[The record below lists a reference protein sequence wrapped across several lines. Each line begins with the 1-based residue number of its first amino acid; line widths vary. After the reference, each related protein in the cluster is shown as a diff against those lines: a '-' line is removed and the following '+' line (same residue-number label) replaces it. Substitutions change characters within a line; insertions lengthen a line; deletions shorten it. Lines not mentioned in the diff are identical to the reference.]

1 MTLKSGFKIPEDY
14 FEKLE
19 SRFEN
24 KNQSNTKSGFKLPDG
39 YFEKFEV
46 PIKEEKKTFKL
57 QFIKSTIY
65 TGIAASITL
74 ILFLTFNLS
83 KTKTDFNDLS
93 VQEIENYMLKNDIE
107 YLLYD
112 DDNFSDLSQF
122 DYLDETEVES
132 YIINEIEIENLIY

>member
-19 SRFEN
+19 SRFE
-24 KNQSNTKSGFKLPDG
+24 KKKQSNTKSGFKLPNG
-39 YFEKFEV
+39 YFDKFEV
-46 PIKEEKKTFKL
+46 PIKKEKKNFKL

-65 TGIAASITL
+65 TGIAASIIL
-74 ILFLTFNLS
+74 ILFLTLNFS
-83 KTKTDFNDLS
+83 KEKADLNDLS
-93 VQEIENYMLKNDIE
+93 VYEIENYILENDIE

-132 YIINEIEIENLIY
+132 YIINEIDIENLIY